1 QLLMIGDLQ
10 QLAPVLTPQD
20 EALLRPH
27 YSTPYFFGSKALAQ
41 IQYVT
46 IELQKVYRQQNRRF
60 VELLNDI
67 RDNRLTEEDSRL
79 LNSRLDPDFTPSADS
94 GFIRLTTHNAT
105 ADSYNSRELARLK
118 APVRRY
124 KADIQ
129 KNFPEMIFPTSSEL
143 ELKAGAQVMFIKNDP
158 EKRFYNGKIGTVV
171 STDADSVKVICHDDA
186 DGTECEPI
194 TVEPQMWE
202 NTRYTVDEA
211 TNTIMPEVQGTF
223 SQLPLRLAWAITI
236 HKSQGL
242 TFPRVIIDAGAAFA
256 PGQVYVALSRCTS
269 LEGIVLATPIGAGI
283 IGGDPAVNSYIAG
296 QQEAAARS
304 AASLPAIK
312 QDYYRSLMLD
322 MFNFGTLVSLQE
334 SLHRVMSQTFSHAF
348 PKETARQAEIAITL
362 REKVVDVAD
371 KWIAVISSQSF
382 EALTSQAMLDRV
394 CRSALYFQKELTG
407 IFGDSLTAAARVR
420 TDNKKA
426 SQRVKDLVA
435 DIRASL
441 GRWNMLLG
449 HMGSKP
455 FSIPVYLQC
464 RQAAALDSGKEN
476 ALKKLASGTSSPSRK
491 RKTEKKAREPRQMSH
506 DITFGLFSQG
516 LTRHEIAEQRG
527 LTVSTVSEHLMKFV
541 EKGSITLHDLL
552 TPVVINQVRSALE
565 QSGPE
570 VSYNELRRL
579 LPDNIVYWDIKA
591 VQQLLRE
598 EDRNSAAAKVTLK
611 FGAD

>member
-1 QLLMIGDLQ
+1 MAEASIAATDQYTEGTEDKPYVSLPGDGTL
-10 QLAPVLTPQD
+10 VLD
-20 EALLRPH
+20 
-27 YSTPYFFGSKALAQ
+27 FGKSFTDA
-41 IQYVT
+41 IDYRVT
-46 IELQKVYRQQNRRF
+46 IPAGFFTSEGEDVGGATLNYLFAPPTFSNAIASANPAPGIVNANICKDGVNNLTF
-60 VELLNDI
+60 VLN
-67 RDNRLTEEDSRL
+67 
-79 LNSRLDPDFTPSADS
+79 ADVTVNKACTDK
-94 GFIRLTTHNAT
+94 IRLNIGTRVSPVAEIAANPASANAPHVDILDAGSPGQTH
-105 ADSYNSRELARLK
+105 LA
-118 APVRRY
+118 
-124 KADIQ
+124 
-129 KNFPEMIFPTSSEL
+129 MIFGEEPITEPGVYTL
-143 ELKAGAQVMFIKNDP
+143 TVPAGFFLIN
-158 EKRFYNGKIGTVV
+158 
-171 STDADSVKVICHDDA
+171 
-186 DGTECEPI
+186 GTECEPI

-441 GRWNMLLG
+441 GR
-449 HMGSKP
+449 
-455 FSIPVYLQC
+455 
-464 RQAAALDSGKEN
+464 
-476 ALKKLASGTSSPSRK
+476 
-491 RKTEKKAREPRQMSH
+491 
-506 DITFGLFSQG
+506 
-516 LTRHEIAEQRG
+516 
-527 LTVSTVSEHLMKFV
+527 
-541 EKGSITLHDLL
+541 
-552 TPVVINQVRSALE
+552 
-565 QSGPE
+565 
-570 VSYNELRRL
+570 
-579 LPDNIVYWDIKA
+579 
-591 VQQLLRE
+591 
-598 EDRNSAAAKVTLK
+598 
-611 FGAD
+611 